1 MNPKY
6 IIILL
11 FLVLNHFFGA
21 FPMPFSITVPILL
34 FSLYMGWKQPTDY
47 RNIFILIFIG
57 ILGSMV
63 SCMINRGQS
72 IIDSIRA
79 MPNYFGLLFYFFLKW
94 RKIKLS
100 TVQSALVWLVIVFD
114 ILYIAQYY
122 LIDYG
127 INFLSIDEWMLSDS
141 TEGNR
146 LRVMSSGLYSLGMF
160 YGIVH
165 WYITHKNKYLA
176 LFIVGV
182 FVMLLTG
189 YRQFLLSSLIALLFM
204 IYKLDKRIKPKH
216 IGYVAAIV
224 VVGYVL
230 YQIPA
235 VQGKI
240 AGMIERN
247 DTGASLDNKDYI
259 RVIQWE
265 FFTHDYFKNG
275 WEHFFGSGIPF
286 SGENSGF
293 GKYFQSLTDQG
304 LQYVDWGI
312 IGVSWMLGILTFV
325 GYVWMAL
332 AAILKRVPSVYL
344 YVCLWYIFLLS
355 SSITNWEFFRNG
367 NFLVHAMALY
377 IIELASKENEK
388 NKSCLLLKQ

>member
-6 IIILL
+6 VIILL

-21 FPMPFSITVPILL
+21 FPMSFSITVPILL
-34 FSLYMGWKQPTDY
+34 FCLYMGWKQPTDY
-47 RNIFILIFIG
+47 RKIFLLIFVG
-57 ILGSMV
+57 ILASMV

-72 IIDSIRA
+72 IIDSIKA

-94 RKIKLS
+94 RKFKLT
-100 TVQSALVWLVIVFD
+100 TVQSALVWLIMVFD

-127 INFLSIDEWMLSDS
+127 INFLNIDDWMLSDS

-160 YGIVH
+160 YGIVQ

-176 LFIVGV
+176 LFIVGA

-189 YRQFLLSSLIALLFM
+189 YRQFLVSTLVALLFM
-204 IYKLDKRIKPKH
+204 IYKLDKRVKLKH
-216 IGYVAAIV
+216 IGFVAAIV

-265 FFTHDYFKNG
+265 FFNHEYFKNG
-275 WEHFFGSGIPF
+275 WEHFFGSGLPLP
-286 SGENSGF
+286 GAKSGF
-293 GKYFQSLTDQG
+293 GKYFQTLTDQG

-312 IGVSWMLGILTFV
+312 IGVSWMLGVLTFV
-325 GYVWMAL
+325 GYVWMSL

-344 YVCLWYIFLLS
+344 YISLWYIFLLS
-355 SSITNWEFFRNG
+355 SSITNWEFFRDG

-388 NKSCLLLKQ
+388 NKSCLLLK

>member
-11 FLVLNHFFGA
+11 FLALNHFFGA
-21 FPMPFSITVPILL
+21 FPMSFSITVPILL
-34 FSLYMGWKQPTDY
+34 FCLYMGWKQPTDY
-47 RNIFILIFIG
+47 RKIFLVIFVG
-57 ILGSMV
+57 ILASMV

-72 IIDSIRA
+72 IIDSIKA

-94 RKIKLS
+94 RKFKLT
-100 TVQSALVWLVIVFD
+100 TVQSALVWLIIVFD

-127 INFLSIDEWMLSDS
+127 INFLNIDDWMLSDS

-160 YGIVH
+160 YGIVQ

-176 LFIVGV
+176 LFIVGA

-189 YRQFLLSSLIALLFM
+189 YRQFLVSTLVALLFM
-204 IYKLDKRIKPKH
+204 IYKLDKRVKLKH
-216 IGYVAAIV
+216 IGFVAAIV

-265 FFTHDYFKNG
+265 FFNHEYFKNA
-275 WEHFFGSGIPF
+275 WEHFFGSGLPLP
-286 SGENSGF
+286 GAKSGF
-293 GKYFQSLTDQG
+293 GKYFQTLTDQG

-312 IGVSWMLGILTFV
+312 IGVSWMLGVLTFV
-325 GYVWMAL
+325 GYVWMSL

-344 YVCLWYIFLLS
+344 YISLWYIFLLS
-355 SSITNWEFFRNG
+355 SSITNWEFFRDG

-388 NKSCLLLKQ
+388 NKSCLLLK

>member
-21 FPMPFSITVPILL
+21 FPMSFSITVPILL
-34 FSLYMGWKQPTDY
+34 FCLYMGWKQPTDY
-47 RNIFILIFIG
+47 RKIFLVIFVG
-57 ILGSMV
+57 ILASMV

-72 IIDSIRA
+72 IIDSIKA

-94 RKIKLS
+94 RKFKLT
-100 TVQSALVWLVIVFD
+100 TVQSALVWLIIVFD

-127 INFLSIDEWMLSDS
+127 INFLNIDDWMLSDS

-160 YGIVH
+160 YGIVQ

-176 LFIVGV
+176 LFIVGA

-189 YRQFLLSSLIALLFM
+189 YRQFLVSTLVALLFM
-204 IYKLDKRIKPKH
+204 IYKLDKRVKLKH
-216 IGYVAAIV
+216 IGFVAAIV

-265 FFTHDYFKNG
+265 FFNHEYFKNG
-275 WEHFFGSGIPF
+275 WEHFFGSGLPLP
-286 SGENSGF
+286 GAKSGF
-293 GKYFQSLTDQG
+293 GKYFQTLTDQG

-312 IGVSWMLGILTFV
+312 IGASWMLGVLTFV
-325 GYVWMAL
+325 GYVWMSL

-344 YVCLWYIFLLS
+344 YISLWYIFLLS
-355 SSITNWEFFRNG
+355 SSITNWEFFRDG

>member
-21 FPMPFSITVPILL
+21 FPMSFSITVPILL
-34 FSLYMGWKQPTDY
+34 FCLYMGWKQPTDY
-47 RNIFILIFIG
+47 RKIFLLIFVG
-57 ILGSMV
+57 ILASMV

-72 IIDSIRA
+72 IIDSIKA

-94 RKIKLS
+94 RKFKLT
-100 TVQSALVWLVIVFD
+100 TVQSALVWLIIVFD

-127 INFLSIDEWMLSDS
+127 INFLNIDDWMLSDS

-160 YGIVH
+160 YGIVQ

-176 LFIVGV
+176 LFIVGA

-189 YRQFLLSSLIALLFM
+189 YRQFLVSTLVALLFM
-204 IYKLDKRIKPKH
+204 IYKLDKRVKLKH
-216 IGYVAAIV
+216 IGFVAAIV

-265 FFTHDYFKNG
+265 FFNHEYFKNG
-275 WEHFFGSGIPF
+275 WEHFFGSGLPLP
-286 SGENSGF
+286 GAKSGF
-293 GKYFQSLTDQG
+293 GKYFQTLTDQG

-312 IGVSWMLGILTFV
+312 IGVSWMLGVLTFV
-325 GYVWMAL
+325 GYVWMSL

-344 YVCLWYIFLLS
+344 YISLWYIFLLS
-355 SSITNWEFFRNG
+355 SSITNWEFFRDG

-388 NKSCLLLKQ
+388 NKSCLLLK

>member
-21 FPMPFSITVPILL
+21 FPMSFSITVPILL
-34 FSLYMGWKQPTDY
+34 FCLYMGWKQPTDY
-47 RNIFILIFIG
+47 RKIFLLIFVG
-57 ILGSMV
+57 ILASMV

-72 IIDSIRA
+72 IIDSIKA
-79 MPNYFGLLFYFFLKW
+79 MPNYFGLLFYFFMKW
-94 RKIKLS
+94 RKFKLT
-100 TVQSALVWLVIVFD
+100 TVQSALVWLIIVFD

-122 LIDYG
+122 LIGYG
-127 INFLSIDEWMLSDS
+127 INFLNIEDWMLSDS

-160 YGIVH
+160 YGIVQ

-176 LFIVGV
+176 LFIVGA
-182 FVMLLTG
+182 FIMLLTG
-189 YRQFLLSSLIALLFM
+189 YRQFLVSSFVALLFM
-204 IYKLDKRIKPKH
+204 IYKLDKRVKLKH
-216 IGYVAAIV
+216 IGFVAAIV

-265 FFTHDYFKNG
+265 FFNHDYFKNG
-275 WEHFFGSGIPF
+275 WEHFFGSGLPL
-286 SGENSGF
+286 SGANSGF
-293 GKYFQSLTDQG
+293 GKYFQTLTDQG

-325 GYVWMAL
+325 GYVWMSL
-332 AAILKRVPSVYL
+332 AAISKRVPSVYL
-344 YVCLWYIFLLS
+344 YISLWYIFLLS
-355 SSITNWEFFRNG
+355 SSITNWEFFRDG

-388 NKSCLLLKQ
+388 NKSCLLLK

>member
-21 FPMPFSITVPILL
+21 FPMSFSITVPILL
-34 FSLYMGWKQPTDY
+34 FCLYMGWKQPTDY
-47 RNIFILIFIG
+47 RKIFLVIFVG
-57 ILGSMV
+57 ILASMV

-72 IIDSIRA
+72 IIDSIKA

-94 RKIKLS
+94 RKFKLT
-100 TVQSALVWLVIVFD
+100 TVQSALVWLIIVFD

-127 INFLSIDEWMLSDS
+127 INFLNIDDWMLSDS

-160 YGIVH
+160 YGIVQ

-176 LFIVGV
+176 LFIVGA

-189 YRQFLLSSLIALLFM
+189 YRQFLVSTLVALLFM
-204 IYKLDKRIKPKH
+204 IYKLDKRVKLKH
-216 IGYVAAIV
+216 IGFVAAIV

-265 FFTHDYFKNG
+265 FFNHEYFKNG
-275 WEHFFGSGIPF
+275 WERFFGSGLPLP
-286 SGENSGF
+286 GAKSGF
-293 GKYFQSLTDQG
+293 GKYFQTLTDQG

-312 IGVSWMLGILTFV
+312 IGASWMLGVLTFV
-325 GYVWMAL
+325 GYVWMSL

-344 YVCLWYIFLLS
+344 YISLWYIFLLS
-355 SSITNWEFFRNG
+355 SSITNWEFFRDG

>member
-21 FPMPFSITVPILL
+21 FPMSFSITVPILL
-34 FSLYMGWKQPTDY
+34 FCLYMGWKQPTDY
-47 RNIFILIFIG
+47 RKIFLLIFVG
-57 ILGSMV
+57 ILASMV

-72 IIDSIRA
+72 IIDSIKA

-94 RKIKLS
+94 RKFKLT

-114 ILYIAQYY
+114 LLYIAQYY

-127 INFLSIDEWMLSDS
+127 INFLNIEDWMLSDS

-160 YGIVH
+160 YGIVQ

-176 LFIVGV
+176 LFIVGA
-182 FVMLLTG
+182 FIMLLTG
-189 YRQFLLSSLIALLFM
+189 YRQFLVSSLVALLFM
-204 IYKLDKRIKPKH
+204 IYKLDKRVKLKH
-216 IGYVAAIV
+216 IGFVAAIV

-265 FFTHDYFKNG
+265 FFNHEYFKNG
-275 WEHFFGSGIPF
+275 WEHFFGSGLPLP
-286 SGENSGF
+286 GAKSGF
-293 GKYFQSLTDQG
+293 GKYFQTLTDQG

-312 IGVSWMLGILTFV
+312 IGVSWMLGVLTFV
-325 GYVWMAL
+325 GYVWMSL

-344 YVCLWYIFLLS
+344 YISLWYIFLLS
-355 SSITNWEFFRNG
+355 SSITNWEFFRDG

-388 NKSCLLLKQ
+388 NKSCLLLK

>member
-21 FPMPFSITVPILL
+21 FPMSFSITVPILL
-34 FSLYMGWKQPTDY
+34 FCLYMGWKQPTDY
-47 RNIFILIFIG
+47 RKIFLVIFVG
-57 ILGSMV
+57 ILASMV

-72 IIDSIRA
+72 IIDSIKA

-94 RKIKLS
+94 RKFKLT
-100 TVQSALVWLVIVFD
+100 TVQSALVWLIIVFD

-127 INFLSIDEWMLSDS
+127 INFLNIDDWMLSDS

-160 YGIVH
+160 YGIVQ

-176 LFIVGV
+176 LFIVGA

-189 YRQFLLSSLIALLFM
+189 YRQFLVSTLVALLFM
-204 IYKLDKRIKPKH
+204 IYKLDKRVKLKH
-216 IGYVAAIV
+216 IGFVAAIV

-265 FFTHDYFKNG
+265 FFNHEYFKNG
-275 WEHFFGSGIPF
+275 WEHFFGSGLPLP
-286 SGENSGF
+286 GAKSGF
-293 GKYFQSLTDQG
+293 GKYFQTLTDQG

-312 IGVSWMLGILTFV
+312 IGVSWMLGVLTFV
-325 GYVWMAL
+325 GYVWMSL

-344 YVCLWYIFLLS
+344 YISLWYIFLLS
-355 SSITNWEFFRNG
+355 SSITNWEFFRDG

-388 NKSCLLLKQ
+388 NKSCLLLKL

>member
-21 FPMPFSITVPILL
+21 FPMSFSITVPILL
-34 FSLYMGWKQPTDY
+34 FCLYMGWKQPTDY
-47 RNIFILIFIG
+47 RKIFLLIFVG
-57 ILGSMV
+57 ILASMV

-72 IIDSIRA
+72 IIDSIKA

-94 RKIKLS
+94 RKFKLT
-100 TVQSALVWLVIVFD
+100 TVQSALVWLIIVFD

-127 INFLSIDEWMLSDS
+127 INFLNIDDWMLSDS

-160 YGIVH
+160 YGIVQ

-189 YRQFLLSSLIALLFM
+189 YRQFLLSSIIALLFM

-235 VQGKI
+235 VQEKI

-265 FFTHDYFKNG
+265 FFNHEYFKNG
-275 WEHFFGSGIPF
+275 WEHFFGSGLPLP
-286 SGENSGF
+286 GAKSGF
-293 GKYFQSLTDQG
+293 GKYFQTLTDQG

-388 NKSCLLLKQ
+388 NKSCLLLK

>member
-21 FPMPFSITVPILL
+21 FPMSFSITVPILL
-34 FSLYMGWKQPTDY
+34 FCLYMGWKQPTDY
-47 RNIFILIFIG
+47 RKIFLLIFVG
-57 ILGSMV
+57 ILASMV

-72 IIDSIRA
+72 IIDSIKA

-94 RKIKLS
+94 RKFKLT
-100 TVQSALVWLVIVFD
+100 TVQSALVWLIIVFD

-127 INFLSIDEWMLSDS
+127 INFLNIDDWMLSDS

-160 YGIVH
+160 YGIVQ

-176 LFIVGV
+176 LFIVGA

-189 YRQFLLSSLIALLFM
+189 YRQFLVSTLVALLFM
-204 IYKLDKRIKPKH
+204 IYKLDKRVKLKH
-216 IGYVAAIV
+216 IGFVAAIV

-230 YQIPA
+230 YQIPV

-265 FFTHDYFKNG
+265 FFNHEYFKNG
-275 WEHFFGSGIPF
+275 WEHFFGSGLPLP
-286 SGENSGF
+286 GAKSGF
-293 GKYFQSLTDQG
+293 GKYFQTLTDQG

-312 IGVSWMLGILTFV
+312 IGASWMLGVLTFV
-325 GYVWMAL
+325 GYVWMSL

-344 YVCLWYIFLLS
+344 YISLWYIFLLS
-355 SSITNWEFFRNG
+355 SSITNWEFFRDG

-388 NKSCLLLKQ
+388 NKSCLLLK

>member
-1 MNPKY
+1 
-6 IIILL
+6 
-11 FLVLNHFFGA
+11 
-21 FPMPFSITVPILL
+21 MPFSITVPILL

-127 INFLSIDEWMLSDS
+127 INFLNIDEWMLSDL

-332 AAILKRVPSVYL
+332 AAILKRVPTVYL

>member
-21 FPMPFSITVPILL
+21 FPMSFSITVPILL
-34 FSLYMGWKQPTDY
+34 FCLYMGWKQPTDY
-47 RNIFILIFIG
+47 RKIFLVIFVG
-57 ILGSMV
+57 ILASMV

-72 IIDSIRA
+72 IIDSIKA

-94 RKIKLS
+94 RKFKLT
-100 TVQSALVWLVIVFD
+100 TVQSALVWLIIVFD

-122 LIDYG
+122 LIDFG
-127 INFLSIDEWMLSDS
+127 INFLNIDDWMLSDS

-160 YGIVH
+160 YGIVQ

-176 LFIVGV
+176 LFIVGA

-189 YRQFLLSSLIALLFM
+189 YRQFLVSTLVALLFM
-204 IYKLDKRIKPKH
+204 IYKLDKRVKLKH
-216 IGYVAAIV
+216 IGFVAAIV

-265 FFTHDYFKNG
+265 FFNHEYFKNG
-275 WEHFFGSGIPF
+275 WEHFFGSGLPLP
-286 SGENSGF
+286 GAKSGF
-293 GKYFQSLTDQG
+293 GKYFQTLTDQG

-312 IGVSWMLGILTFV
+312 IGVSWMLGVLTFV
-325 GYVWMAL
+325 GYVWMSL

-344 YVCLWYIFLLS
+344 YISLWYIFLLS
-355 SSITNWEFFRNG
+355 SSITNWEFFRDG

-388 NKSCLLLKQ
+388 NKSCLLLK

>member
-21 FPMPFSITVPILL
+21 FPMSFSITVPILL
-34 FSLYMGWKQPTDY
+34 FCLYMGWKQPTDY
-47 RNIFILIFIG
+47 RKIFLVIFVG
-57 ILGSMV
+57 ILASMV

-72 IIDSIRA
+72 IIDSIKA

-94 RKIKLS
+94 RKFKLT
-100 TVQSALVWLVIVFD
+100 TVQSALVWLIIVFD

-127 INFLSIDEWMLSDS
+127 INFLNIDDWMLSDS

-160 YGIVH
+160 YGIVQ

-176 LFIVGV
+176 LFIVGA

-189 YRQFLLSSLIALLFM
+189 YRQFLVSTLVALLFM
-204 IYKLDKRIKPKH
+204 IYKLDKRVKLKH
-216 IGYVAAIV
+216 IGFVAAIV
-224 VVGYVL
+224 VVGYFL

-265 FFTHDYFKNG
+265 FFNHEYFKNG
-275 WEHFFGSGIPF
+275 WEHFFGSGLPLP
-286 SGENSGF
+286 GAKSGF
-293 GKYFQSLTDQG
+293 GKYFQTLTDQG

-312 IGVSWMLGILTFV
+312 IGVSWMLGVLTFV
-325 GYVWMAL
+325 GYVWMSL

-344 YVCLWYIFLLS
+344 YISLWYIFLLS
-355 SSITNWEFFRNG
+355 SSITNWEFFRDG

-388 NKSCLLLKQ
+388 NKSCLLLK

>member
-21 FPMPFSITVPILL
+21 FPMSFSITVPILL
-34 FSLYMGWKQPTDY
+34 FCLYMGWKQPTDY
-47 RNIFILIFIG
+47 RKIFLLIFVG
-57 ILGSMV
+57 ILASMV

-72 IIDSIRA
+72 IIDSIKA

-94 RKIKLS
+94 RKFKLT

-114 ILYIAQYY
+114 LLYIAQYY
-122 LIDYG
+122 LIGYG
-127 INFLSIDEWMLSDS
+127 INFLNIEDWMLSDS

-160 YGIVH
+160 YGIVQ

-176 LFIVGV
+176 LFIVGA
-182 FVMLLTG
+182 FIMLLTG
-189 YRQFLLSSLIALLFM
+189 YRQFLVSSFVALLFM
-204 IYKLDKRIKPKH
+204 IYKLDKRVKLKH
-216 IGYVAAIV
+216 IGFVAAIV
-224 VVGYVL
+224 VFGYVL

-265 FFTHDYFKNG
+265 FFNHDYFKNG
-275 WEHFFGSGIPF
+275 WEHFFGSGLPL
-286 SGENSGF
+286 SGANSGF
-293 GKYFQSLTDQG
+293 GKYFQTLTDQG

-325 GYVWMAL
+325 GYVWMSL
-332 AAILKRVPSVYL
+332 AAISKRVPSVYL
-344 YVCLWYIFLLS
+344 YISLWYIFLLS
-355 SSITNWEFFRNG
+355 SSITNWEFFRDG

-388 NKSCLLLKQ
+388 NKSCLLLK

>member
-21 FPMPFSITVPILL
+21 FPMSFSITVPILL
-34 FSLYMGWKQPTDY
+34 FCLYMGWKQPTDY
-47 RNIFILIFIG
+47 RKIFLLIFVG
-57 ILGSMV
+57 ILASMV

-72 IIDSIRA
+72 IIDSIKA

-94 RKIKLS
+94 RKFKLT
-100 TVQSALVWLVIVFD
+100 TVQSALVWLIIVFD

-127 INFLSIDEWMLSDS
+127 INFLNIDDWMLSDS

-160 YGIVH
+160 YGIVQ

-265 FFTHDYFKNG
+265 FFNHEYFKNG
-275 WEHFFGSGIPF
+275 WEHFFGSGLPLP
-286 SGENSGF
+286 GAKSGF
-293 GKYFQSLTDQG
+293 GKYFQTLTDQG

-388 NKSCLLLKQ
+388 NKSCLLLK

>member
-21 FPMPFSITVPILL
+21 FPMSFSITVPILL
-34 FSLYMGWKQPTDY
+34 FCLYMGWKQPTDY
-47 RNIFILIFIG
+47 RKIFLVIFVG
-57 ILGSMV
+57 ILASMV

-72 IIDSIRA
+72 IIDSIKA

-94 RKIKLS
+94 RKFQLT
-100 TVQSALVWLVIVFD
+100 TVQSALVWLIIVFD

-127 INFLSIDEWMLSDS
+127 INFLNIDDWMLSDS

-160 YGIVH
+160 YGIVQ

-176 LFIVGV
+176 LFIVGA

-189 YRQFLLSSLIALLFM
+189 YRQFLVSTLVALLFM
-204 IYKLDKRIKPKH
+204 IYKLDKRVKLKH
-216 IGYVAAIV
+216 IGFVAAIV
-224 VVGYVL
+224 VVGYFL

-265 FFTHDYFKNG
+265 FFNHEYFKNG
-275 WEHFFGSGIPF
+275 WEHFFGSGLPLP
-286 SGENSGF
+286 GAKSGF
-293 GKYFQSLTDQG
+293 GKYFQTLTDQG

-312 IGVSWMLGILTFV
+312 IGVSWMLGVLTFV
-325 GYVWMAL
+325 GYVWMSL

-344 YVCLWYIFLLS
+344 YISLWYIFLLS
-355 SSITNWEFFRNG
+355 SSITNWEFFRDG

-388 NKSCLLLKQ
+388 NKSCLLLK

>member
-21 FPMPFSITVPILL
+21 FPMSFSITVPILL
-34 FSLYMGWKQPTDY
+34 FCLYMGWKQPTDY
-47 RNIFILIFIG
+47 RKIFLVIFVG
-57 ILGSMV
+57 ILASMV

-72 IIDSIRA
+72 IIDSIKA

-94 RKIKLS
+94 RKFKLT
-100 TVQSALVWLVIVFD
+100 TVQSALVWLIIVFD

-127 INFLSIDEWMLSDS
+127 INFLNIDDWMLSDS

-160 YGIVH
+160 YGIVQ

-176 LFIVGV
+176 LFIVGA

-189 YRQFLLSSLIALLFM
+189 YRQFLVSTLVALLFM
-204 IYKLDKRIKPKH
+204 IYKLDKRIKLKH
-216 IGYVAAIV
+216 IGFVAAIV

-265 FFTHDYFKNG
+265 FFNHEYFKNG
-275 WEHFFGSGIPF
+275 WEHFFGSGLPLP
-286 SGENSGF
+286 GAKSGF
-293 GKYFQSLTDQG
+293 GKYFQTLTDQG

-312 IGVSWMLGILTFV
+312 IGVSWMLGVLTFV
-325 GYVWMAL
+325 GYVWMSL

-344 YVCLWYIFLLS
+344 YISLWYIFLLS
-355 SSITNWEFFRNG
+355 SSITNWEFFRDG

-388 NKSCLLLKQ
+388 NKSCLLLK

>member
-21 FPMPFSITVPILL
+21 FPMSFSITVPILL
-34 FSLYMGWKQPTDY
+34 FCLYMGWKQPTDY
-47 RNIFILIFIG
+47 RKIFLVIFVG
-57 ILGSMV
+57 ILASMV

-72 IIDSIRA
+72 IIDSIKA

-94 RKIKLS
+94 RKFKLT
-100 TVQSALVWLVIVFD
+100 TVQSALVWLIIVFD

-127 INFLSIDEWMLSDS
+127 INFLNIDDWMLSDS

-160 YGIVH
+160 YGIVQ

-176 LFIVGV
+176 LFIVGA

-189 YRQFLLSSLIALLFM
+189 YRQFLVSTLVALLFM
-204 IYKLDKRIKPKH
+204 IYKLDKRVKLKH
-216 IGYVAAIV
+216 IGFVAAIV

-265 FFTHDYFKNG
+265 FFNHEYFKNG
-275 WEHFFGSGIPF
+275 WEHFFGSGLPLP
-286 SGENSGF
+286 GAKSGF
-293 GKYFQSLTDQG
+293 GKYFQTLTDQG

-312 IGVSWMLGILTFV
+312 IGVSWMLGVLTFV
-325 GYVWMAL
+325 GYVWMSL

-344 YVCLWYIFLLS
+344 YISLWYIFLLS
-355 SSITNWEFFRNG
+355 SSITNWEFFRDG

-388 NKSCLLLKQ
+388 NKSCGR

>member
-21 FPMPFSITVPILL
+21 FPMSFSITVPILL
-34 FSLYMGWKQPTDY
+34 FCLYMGWKQPTDY
-47 RNIFILIFIG
+47 RKIFLLIFVG
-57 ILGSMV
+57 ILASMV

-72 IIDSIRA
+72 IIDSIKA

-94 RKIKLS
+94 RKFKLT
-100 TVQSALVWLVIVFD
+100 TVQSALVWLIIVFD

-127 INFLSIDEWMLSDS
+127 INFLNIDDWMLSDS

-160 YGIVH
+160 YGIVQ

-176 LFIVGV
+176 LFIVGA

-189 YRQFLLSSLIALLFM
+189 YRQFLVSTLVALLFM
-204 IYKLDKRIKPKH
+204 IYKLDKRVKLKH
-216 IGYVAAIV
+216 IGFVAAIV

-259 RVIQWE
+259 RVIQWQ
-265 FFTHDYFKNG
+265 FFNHEYFKNG
-275 WEHFFGSGIPF
+275 WEHFFGSGLPLP
-286 SGENSGF
+286 GAKSGF
-293 GKYFQSLTDQG
+293 GKYFQTLTDQG

-312 IGVSWMLGILTFV
+312 IGVSWMLGVLTFV
-325 GYVWMAL
+325 GYVWMSL

-344 YVCLWYIFLLS
+344 YISLWYIFLLS
-355 SSITNWEFFRNG
+355 SSITNWEFFRDG

-388 NKSCLLLKQ
+388 NKSCLLLK

>member
-21 FPMPFSITVPILL
+21 FPMSFSITVPILL
-34 FSLYMGWKQPTDY
+34 FCLYMGWKQPTDY
-47 RNIFILIFIG
+47 RKIFLVIFVG
-57 ILGSMV
+57 ILASMV

-72 IIDSIRA
+72 IIDSIKA

-94 RKIKLS
+94 RKFKLT
-100 TVQSALVWLVIVFD
+100 TVQSALVWLIIVFD

-127 INFLSIDEWMLSDS
+127 INFLNIDDWMLSDS

-160 YGIVH
+160 YGIVQ

-176 LFIVGV
+176 LFIVGA

-189 YRQFLLSSLIALLFM
+189 YRQFLLSTLVALLFM
-204 IYKLDKRIKPKH
+204 IYKLDKRVKLKH
-216 IGYVAAIV
+216 IGFVAAIV

-265 FFTHDYFKNG
+265 FFNHEYFKNG
-275 WEHFFGSGIPF
+275 WEHFFGSGLPLP
-286 SGENSGF
+286 GAKSGF
-293 GKYFQSLTDQG
+293 GKYFQTLTDQG

-312 IGVSWMLGILTFV
+312 IGVSWMLGVLTFV
-325 GYVWMAL
+325 GYVWMSL

-344 YVCLWYIFLLS
+344 YISLWYIFLLS
-355 SSITNWEFFRNG
+355 SSITNWEFFRDG

-388 NKSCLLLKQ
+388 NKSCLLLK

>member
-21 FPMPFSITVPILL
+21 FPMSFSITVPILL
-34 FSLYMGWKQPTDY
+34 FCLYMGWKQPTDY
-47 RNIFILIFIG
+47 RKIFLLIFVG
-57 ILGSMV
+57 ILASMV

-72 IIDSIRA
+72 IIDSIKA

-94 RKIKLS
+94 RKFKLT
-100 TVQSALVWLVIVFD
+100 TVQSALVWLIIVFD

-127 INFLSIDEWMLSDS
+127 INFLNIDDWMLSDS

-160 YGIVH
+160 YGIVQ

-176 LFIVGV
+176 LFIVGA

-189 YRQFLLSSLIALLFM
+189 YRQFLVSTLVALLFM
-204 IYKLDKRIKPKH
+204 IYKLDKRVKLKH
-216 IGYVAAIV
+216 IGFVAAIV

-265 FFTHDYFKNG
+265 FFNHEYFKNG
-275 WEHFFGSGIPF
+275 WEHFFGSGLPLP
-286 SGENSGF
+286 GAKSGF
-293 GKYFQSLTDQG
+293 GKYFQTLTDQG

>member
-21 FPMPFSITVPILL
+21 FPMSFSITVPILL
-34 FSLYMGWKQPTDY
+34 FCLYMGWKQPTDY
-47 RNIFILIFIG
+47 RKIFLVIFVG
-57 ILGSMV
+57 ILASMV

-72 IIDSIRA
+72 IIDSIKA

-94 RKIKLS
+94 RKFKLT
-100 TVQSALVWLVIVFD
+100 TVQSALVWLIIVFD

-127 INFLSIDEWMLSDS
+127 INFLNIDDWMLSDS

-160 YGIVH
+160 YGIVQ

-176 LFIVGV
+176 LFIVGA

-189 YRQFLLSSLIALLFM
+189 YRQFLVSTLVALLFM
-204 IYKLDKRIKPKH
+204 IYKLDKRVKLKH
-216 IGYVAAIV
+216 IGFVAAIV

-265 FFTHDYFKNG
+265 FFNHEYFKNG
-275 WEHFFGSGIPF
+275 WEHFFGSGLPLP
-286 SGENSGF
+286 GAKSGF
-293 GKYFQSLTDQG
+293 GKYFQTLTDQG

-312 IGVSWMLGILTFV
+312 IGASWMLGVLTFV
-325 GYVWMAL
+325 GYVWMSL
-332 AAILKRVPSVYL
+332 AAILKRVPSGYL
-344 YVCLWYIFLLS
+344 YISLWYIFLLS
-355 SSITNWEFFRNG
+355 SSITNWEFFRDG

-388 NKSCLLLKQ
+388 NKSCLLLK

>member
-21 FPMPFSITVPILL
+21 FPMSFSITVPILL
-34 FSLYMGWKQPTDY
+34 FCLYMGWKQPTDY
-47 RNIFILIFIG
+47 RKIFLLIFVG
-57 ILGSMV
+57 ILASMV

-72 IIDSIRA
+72 IIDSIKA

-94 RKIKLS
+94 RKFKLT
-100 TVQSALVWLVIVFD
+100 TVQSALVWLIIVFD

-127 INFLSIDEWMLSDS
+127 INFLNIDDWMLSDS

-160 YGIVH
+160 YGIVQ

-176 LFIVGV
+176 LFIVGA
-182 FVMLLTG
+182 FIMLLTG
-189 YRQFLLSSLIALLFM
+189 YRQFLVSSFVALLFM
-204 IYKLDKRIKPKH
+204 IYKLDKRVKLKH
-216 IGYVAAIV
+216 IGFVAAIV

-265 FFTHDYFKNG
+265 FFNHDYFKNG
-275 WEHFFGSGIPF
+275 WEHFFGSGLPL
-286 SGENSGF
+286 SGANSGF
-293 GKYFQSLTDQG
+293 GKYFQTLTDQG

-325 GYVWMAL
+325 GYVWMSL
-332 AAILKRVPSVYL
+332 AAISKRVPSVYL
-344 YVCLWYIFLLS
+344 YISLWYIFLLS
-355 SSITNWEFFRNG
+355 SSITNWEFFRDG

-388 NKSCLLLKQ
+388 NKSCLLLK

>member
-127 INFLSIDEWMLSDS
+127 INFLNIDEWMLSDL

-332 AAILKRVPSVYL
+332 AAILKRVPTVYL

>member
-21 FPMPFSITVPILL
+21 FPMSFSITVPILL
-34 FSLYMGWKQPTDY
+34 FCLYMGWKQPTDY
-47 RNIFILIFIG
+47 RKIFLLIFVG
-57 ILGSMV
+57 ILASMV

-72 IIDSIRA
+72 IIDSVKA

-94 RKIKLS
+94 RKFKLT
-100 TVQSALVWLVIVFD
+100 TVQSALVWLIIVFD

-127 INFLSIDEWMLSDS
+127 INFLNIDDWMLSDS

-160 YGIVH
+160 YGIVQ

-176 LFIVGV
+176 LFIVGA

-189 YRQFLLSSLIALLFM
+189 YRQFLVSTLVALLFM
-204 IYKLDKRIKPKH
+204 IYKLDKRVKLKH
-216 IGYVAAIV
+216 IGFVAAIV

-265 FFTHDYFKNG
+265 FFNHEYFKNG
-275 WEHFFGSGIPF
+275 WEHFFGSGLPLP
-286 SGENSGF
+286 GAKSGF
-293 GKYFQSLTDQG
+293 GKYFQTLTDQG

-312 IGVSWMLGILTFV
+312 IGVSWMLGVLTFV
-325 GYVWMAL
+325 GYVWMSL

-344 YVCLWYIFLLS
+344 YISLWYIFLLS
-355 SSITNWEFFRNG
+355 SSITNWEFFRDG

-388 NKSCLLLKQ
+388 NKSCLLLK

>member
-1 MNPKY
+1 
-6 IIILL
+6 
-11 FLVLNHFFGA
+11 
-21 FPMPFSITVPILL
+21 
-34 FSLYMGWKQPTDY
+34 MGWKQPTDY
-47 RNIFILIFIG
+47 RKIFLVIFVG
-57 ILGSMV
+57 ILASMV

-72 IIDSIRA
+72 IIDSIKA

-94 RKIKLS
+94 RKFKLT
-100 TVQSALVWLVIVFD
+100 TVQSALVWLIIVFD

-127 INFLSIDEWMLSDS
+127 INFLNIDDWMLSDS

-160 YGIVH
+160 YGIVQ

-176 LFIVGV
+176 LFIVGA

-189 YRQFLLSSLIALLFM
+189 YRQFLVSTLVALLFM
-204 IYKLDKRIKPKH
+204 IYKLDKRVKLKH
-216 IGYVAAIV
+216 IGFVAAIV

-265 FFTHDYFKNG
+265 FFNHEYFKNG
-275 WEHFFGSGIPF
+275 WEHFFGSGLPLP
-286 SGENSGF
+286 GAKSGF
-293 GKYFQSLTDQG
+293 GKYFQTLTDQG

-312 IGVSWMLGILTFV
+312 IGASWMLGVLTFV
-325 GYVWMAL
+325 GYVWMSL

-344 YVCLWYIFLLS
+344 YISLWYIFLLS
-355 SSITNWEFFRNG
+355 SSITNWEFFRDG

-388 NKSCLLLKQ
+388 NKSCLLLK

>member
-6 IIILL
+6 IL

-21 FPMPFSITVPILL
+21 FPMSFSITVPILL
-34 FSLYMGWKQPTDY
+34 FCLYMGWKQPTDY
-47 RNIFILIFIG
+47 RKIFLVIFVG
-57 ILGSMV
+57 ILASMV

-72 IIDSIRA
+72 IIDSIKA

-94 RKIKLS
+94 RKFKLT
-100 TVQSALVWLVIVFD
+100 TVQSALVWLIIVFD

-127 INFLSIDEWMLSDS
+127 INFLNIDDWMLSDS

-160 YGIVH
+160 YGIVQ

-176 LFIVGV
+176 LFIVGA

-189 YRQFLLSSLIALLFM
+189 YRQFLVSTLVALLFM
-204 IYKLDKRIKPKH
+204 IYKLDKRVKLKH
-216 IGYVAAIV
+216 IGFVAAIV

-265 FFTHDYFKNG
+265 FFNHEYFKNG
-275 WEHFFGSGIPF
+275 WEHFFGSGLPLP
-286 SGENSGF
+286 GAKSGF
-293 GKYFQSLTDQG
+293 GKYFQTLTDQG

-312 IGVSWMLGILTFV
+312 IGASWMLGVLTFV
-325 GYVWMAL
+325 GYVWMSL
-332 AAILKRVPSVYL
+332 AAILKKVPSVYL
-344 YVCLWYIFLLS
+344 YISLWYIFLLS
-355 SSITNWEFFRNG
+355 SSITNWEFFRDG

-388 NKSCLLLKQ
+388 NKSCLLLK

>member
-21 FPMPFSITVPILL
+21 FPMSFSITVPILL
-34 FSLYMGWKQPTDY
+34 FCLYMGWKQPTDY
-47 RNIFILIFIG
+47 RKIFLVIFVG
-57 ILGSMV
+57 ILASMV

-72 IIDSIRA
+72 IIDSIKA

-94 RKIKLS
+94 RKFKLT
-100 TVQSALVWLVIVFD
+100 TVQSALVWLIIVFD

-127 INFLSIDEWMLSDS
+127 INFLNIDDWMLSDS

-160 YGIVH
+160 YGIVQ

-176 LFIVGV
+176 LFIVGA

-189 YRQFLLSSLIALLFM
+189 YRQFLVSTLVALLFM
-204 IYKLDKRIKPKH
+204 IYKLDKRVKLKH
-216 IGYVAAIV
+216 IGFVAAIV

-265 FFTHDYFKNG
+265 FFNHEYFKNG
-275 WEHFFGSGIPF
+275 WEHFFGSGLPLP
-286 SGENSGF
+286 GARSGF
-293 GKYFQSLTDQG
+293 GKYFQTLTDQG

-312 IGVSWMLGILTFV
+312 IGASWMLGVLTFV
-325 GYVWMAL
+325 GYVWMSL

-344 YVCLWYIFLLS
+344 YISLWYIFLLS
-355 SSITNWEFFRNG
+355 SSITNWEFFRDG

-388 NKSCLLLKQ
+388 NKSCLLLK

>member
-21 FPMPFSITVPILL
+21 FPMSFSITVPILL
-34 FSLYMGWKQPTDY
+34 FCLYMGWKQPTDY
-47 RNIFILIFIG
+47 RKIFLLIFVG
-57 ILGSMV
+57 ILASMV

-72 IIDSIRA
+72 IIDSIKA

-94 RKIKLS
+94 RKFKLT

-114 ILYIAQYY
+114 LLYIAQYY
-122 LIDYG
+122 LIGYG
-127 INFLSIDEWMLSDS
+127 INFLNIEDWMLSDS

-160 YGIVH
+160 YGIVQ

-176 LFIVGV
+176 LFIVGALI
-182 FVMLLTG
+182 MLLTG
-189 YRQFLLSSLIALLFM
+189 YRQFLVSSFVALLFM
-204 IYKLDKRIKPKH
+204 IYKLDKRVKLKH
-216 IGYVAAIV
+216 IGFVAAIV

-265 FFTHDYFKNG
+265 FFNHDYFKNG
-275 WEHFFGSGIPF
+275 WEHFFGSGLPL
-286 SGENSGF
+286 SGANSGF
-293 GKYFQSLTDQG
+293 GKYFQTLTDQG

-325 GYVWMAL
+325 GYVWMSL
-332 AAILKRVPSVYL
+332 AAISKRVPSVYL
-344 YVCLWYIFLLS
+344 YISLWYIFLLS
-355 SSITNWEFFRNG
+355 SSITNWEFFRDG

-388 NKSCLLLKQ
+388 NKSCLLLK

>member
-21 FPMPFSITVPILL
+21 FPMSFSITVPILL
-34 FSLYMGWKQPTDY
+34 FCLYMGWKQPTDY
-47 RNIFILIFIG
+47 RKIFLVIFVG
-57 ILGSMV
+57 ILASMV

-72 IIDSIRA
+72 IIDSIKA

-94 RKIKLS
+94 RKFKLT
-100 TVQSALVWLVIVFD
+100 TVQSALVWLIIVFD

-127 INFLSIDEWMLSDS
+127 INFLNIDDWMLSDS

-160 YGIVH
+160 YGIVQ

-176 LFIVGV
+176 LFIVGA

-189 YRQFLLSSLIALLFM
+189 YRQFLVSTLVALLFM
-204 IYKLDKRIKPKH
+204 IYKLDKRVKLKH
-216 IGYVAAIV
+216 IGFVAAIV

-265 FFTHDYFKNG
+265 FFNHEYFKNG
-275 WEHFFGSGIPF
+275 WEHFFGSGLPLP
-286 SGENSGF
+286 GAKSGF
-293 GKYFQSLTDQG
+293 GKYFQTLTDQG

-312 IGVSWMLGILTFV
+312 IGVSWMLGVLTFV
-325 GYVWMAL
+325 GYVWMSL

-344 YVCLWYIFLLS
+344 YISLWFIFLLS
-355 SSITNWEFFRNG
+355 SSITNWEFFRDG

-388 NKSCLLLKQ
+388 NKSCLLLK

>member
-21 FPMPFSITVPILL
+21 FPMSFSITVPILL
-34 FSLYMGWKQPTDY
+34 FCLYMGWKQPTDY
-47 RNIFILIFIG
+47 RKIFLVIFVG
-57 ILGSMV
+57 ILASMV

-72 IIDSIRA
+72 IIDSIKA

-94 RKIKLS
+94 RKFKLT
-100 TVQSALVWLVIVFD
+100 TVQSALVWLIIVFD

-127 INFLSIDEWMLSDS
+127 INFLNIDDWMLSDS

-160 YGIVH
+160 YGIVQ

-176 LFIVGV
+176 LFIVGA

-189 YRQFLLSSLIALLFM
+189 YRQFLVSTLVALLFM
-204 IYKLDKRIKPKH
+204 IYKLDKRVKLKH
-216 IGYVAAIV
+216 IGFVAAIV

-265 FFTHDYFKNG
+265 FFNHEYFKNA
-275 WEHFFGSGIPF
+275 WEHFFGSGLPLP
-286 SGENSGF
+286 GAKSGF
-293 GKYFQSLTDQG
+293 GKYFQTLTDQG

-312 IGVSWMLGILTFV
+312 IGVSWMLGVLTFV
-325 GYVWMAL
+325 GYVWMSL

-344 YVCLWYIFLLS
+344 YISLWYIFLLS
-355 SSITNWEFFRNG
+355 SSITNWEFFRDG

-388 NKSCLLLKQ
+388 NKSCLLLK

>member
-127 INFLSIDEWMLSDS
+127 INFLNIDEWMLSDS

-265 FFTHDYFKNG
+265 FFTNDYFKNG

>member
-21 FPMPFSITVPILL
+21 FPMSFSITVPILL
-34 FSLYMGWKQPTDY
+34 FCLYMGWKQPTDY
-47 RNIFILIFIG
+47 RKIFLLIFVG
-57 ILGSMV
+57 ILASMV

-94 RKIKLS
+94 KKFNLA
-100 TVQSALVWLVIVFD
+100 TVQSALVWLIIVFD

-127 INFLSIDEWMLSDS
+127 INFLNIDDWMLSDS

-160 YGIVH
+160 YGIVQ
-165 WYITHKNKYLA
+165 WYITYKNKYLA
-176 LFIVGV
+176 LFIVGA

-189 YRQFLLSSLIALLFM
+189 YRQFLVSTLVALLFM
-204 IYKLDKRIKPKH
+204 IYKLDKRVKLKH
-216 IGYVAAIV
+216 IGFVAAIV

-259 RVIQWE
+259 RVIQWK
-265 FFTHDYFKNG
+265 FFNHEYFKNG
-275 WEHFFGSGIPF
+275 WEHFFGSGLPLP
-286 SGENSGF
+286 GAKSGF
-293 GKYFQSLTDQG
+293 GKYFQTLTDQG

-312 IGVSWMLGILTFV
+312 IGVSWMLGVLTFV
-325 GYVWMAL
+325 GYVWMSL

-344 YVCLWYIFLLS
+344 YISLWYIFLLS
-355 SSITNWEFFRNG
+355 SSITNWEFFRDG

-377 IIELASKENEK
+377 IIELASKENDI
-388 NKSCLLLKQ
+388 SVQ

>member
-21 FPMPFSITVPILL
+21 FPMSFSITVPILL
-34 FSLYMGWKQPTDY
+34 FCLYMGWKQPTDY
-47 RNIFILIFIG
+47 RKIFLLIFVG
-57 ILGSMV
+57 ILASMV
-63 SCMINRGQS
+63 ACMINRGQS
-72 IIDSIRA
+72 IIDSIKA

-94 RKIKLS
+94 RKFKLT

-114 ILYIAQYY
+114 LLYIAQYY
-122 LIDYG
+122 LIGYG
-127 INFLSIDEWMLSDS
+127 INFLNIEDWMLSDS

-160 YGIVH
+160 YGIVQ

-176 LFIVGV
+176 LFIVGA
-182 FVMLLTG
+182 FIMLLTG
-189 YRQFLLSSLIALLFM
+189 YRQFLVSSFVALLFM
-204 IYKLDKRIKPKH
+204 IYKLDKRVKLKH
-216 IGYVAAIV
+216 IGFVAAIV
-224 VVGYVL
+224 VVGYIL

-265 FFTHDYFKNG
+265 FFNHDYFKNG
-275 WEHFFGSGIPF
+275 WEHFFGSGLPLP
-286 SGENSGF
+286 GANSGF
-293 GKYFQSLTDQG
+293 GKYFQTLTDQG

-325 GYVWMAL
+325 GYVWMSL
-332 AAILKRVPSVYL
+332 AAISKRVPSVYL
-344 YVCLWYIFLLS
+344 YISLWYIFLLS
-355 SSITNWEFFRNG
+355 SSITNWEFFRDG

-388 NKSCLLLKQ
+388 NKSCLLLK

>member
-21 FPMPFSITVPILL
+21 FPMSFSITVPILL
-34 FSLYMGWKQPTDY
+34 FCLYMGWKQPTDY
-47 RNIFILIFIG
+47 RKIFLVIFVG
-57 ILGSMV
+57 ILASMV

-72 IIDSIRA
+72 IIDSIKA

-94 RKIKLS
+94 RKFKLT
-100 TVQSALVWLVIVFD
+100 TVQSALVWLIIVFD

-127 INFLSIDEWMLSDS
+127 INFLNIDDWMLSDS

-160 YGIVH
+160 YGIVQ

-176 LFIVGV
+176 LFIVGA

-189 YRQFLLSSLIALLFM
+189 YRQFLVSTLVALLFM
-204 IYKLDKRIKPKH
+204 IYKLDKRVKLKH
-216 IGYVAAIV
+216 IGFVAAIV
-224 VVGYVL
+224 VVGYFL

-265 FFTHDYFKNG
+265 FFNHEYFKNG
-275 WEHFFGSGIPF
+275 WEHFFGSGLPLP
-286 SGENSGF
+286 GAKSGF
-293 GKYFQSLTDQG
+293 GKYFQTLTDQG

-312 IGVSWMLGILTFV
+312 IGVSWMLGVLTFV
-325 GYVWMAL
+325 GYVWMSL

-344 YVCLWYIFLLS
+344 YISLWYIFLLS
-355 SSITNWEFFRNG
+355 SSITNREFFRDG

-388 NKSCLLLKQ
+388 NKSCLLLK